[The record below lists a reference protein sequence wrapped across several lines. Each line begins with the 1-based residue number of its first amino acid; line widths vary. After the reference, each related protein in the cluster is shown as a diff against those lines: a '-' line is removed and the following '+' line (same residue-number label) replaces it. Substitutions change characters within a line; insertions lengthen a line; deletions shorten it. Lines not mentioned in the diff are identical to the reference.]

1 MQDVIVSDCDT
12 GENSNITYSI
22 TKGNQDQKFHVVNG
36 IIQVNEELDFEQNQ
50 QFTLTVLARDNG
62 EPSLSSSAEVCVRAR
77 ACVCVR
83 VCVCVCVCA
92 CVRVCMCMCVCACA
106 RVCVCANTNLR
117 TVCQYEY

>member
-50 QFTLTVLARDNG
+50 QFTLTVVARDNG
-62 EPSLSSSAEVCVRAR
+62 EPSLSSSAEVCACARVR
-77 ACVCVR
+77 
-83 VCVCVCVCA
+83 VCVCA
-92 CVRVCMCMCVCACA
+92 CVCAC
-106 RVCVCANTNLR
+106 VCVCANTNLR
-117 TVCQYEY
+117 MSV